1 MTDLKLL
8 ATQALADR
16 AEHTSQSGTVWR
28 DEHYERAVFERE
40 PALARG
46 YLELEA
52 EVARLHVE
60 RDAAQATADS
70 WRASALSWQRR
81 ETEAI
86 AERDAA
92 RAALTDACNLA
103 DVAITIAGAPED
115 GWCYGI
121 NRATIAAL
129 RTRGGV

>member
-1 MTDLKLL
+1 MSDLKLL

-46 YLELEA
+46 YLEA
-52 EVARLHVE
+52 AVE
-60 RDAAQATADS
+60 RDAA
-70 WRASALSWQRR
+70 R
-81 ETEAI
+81 ESLRQLHNIMAEYERLLLTLDPESYHARMIEAVK
-86 AERDAA
+86 ERDAA
-92 RAALTDACNLA
+92 RAALKEACEIVV
-103 DVAITIAGAPED
+103 DVCLHGTSPGL
-115 GWCYGI
+115 
-121 NRATIAAL
+121 RATIAAL